1 MSRPAWRVRACEQ
14 EDEAGIRELFAHTF
28 GKPLSKAHWQWKLH
42 TLPSPVE
49 NEWVA
54 EVDRRIVG
62 HYAVTPLRFRVAGRE
77 MLVPHGCDA
86 MTHAG
91 YRRQGI
97 LTALGER
104 ASAVWREEGA
114 PFQIGFHYGGWG
126 SVREQLGWR
135 MGVRLVWM
143 KRVLRPMAVLARRS
157 GWQAPRAMD
166 ALFGSMPV
174 RKASGL
180 AEIRVESVEQA
191 GPEFDLLWEQAANG
205 YQVLAVRD
213 RAWVRW
219 RCLSMPG
226 VEQRVLLAKRNEMPQ
241 GYLAYRVER
250 EGRRVRA
257 AIVDLFV
264 VAGAEEL
271 AHALLA
277 QWLREPAAREAES
290 ISALAPHPSALYN
303 VYRRAG
309 FWPSRQGYD
318 FSYIPYQQP
327 AHTISADQIYAT
339 GAEGDI
345 V

>member
-1 MSRPAWRVRACEQ
+1 MSPPAWHVRAYEQ
-14 EDEAGIRELFAHTF
+14 KDETGIRELFAHTF
-28 GKPLSKAHWQWKLH
+28 GKPLSRAHWQWKLH

-54 EVDRRIVG
+54 ESDGRIVG

-86 MTHAG
+86 MTHAD

-104 ASAVWREEGA
+104 ANTVWREAGA

-135 MGVRLVWM
+135 VGMRLVWM
-143 KRVLRPMAVLARRS
+143 KRILRPMAVLAHRFGQQS
-157 GWQAPRAMD
+157 PRAMD
-166 ALFGSMPV
+166 ALFSGIPA

-180 AEIRVESVEQA
+180 AEIRVEPVALA

-205 YQVLAVRD
+205 YQILAVRD
-213 RAWVRW
+213 RAWAQW
-219 RCLSMPG
+219 RCLSTPG
-226 VEQRVLLAKRNEMPQ
+226 VEQRVLLAKRNELPQ

-250 EGRRVRA
+250 AGRRVRA

-264 VAGAEEL
+264 VAGANEV
-271 AHALLA
+271 ANALLA

-290 ISALAPHPSALYN
+290 ISALAPRPSALYTA
-303 VYRRAG
+303 YRRAG
-309 FWPSRQGYD
+309 FWPTRHGFD
-318 FSYIPYQQP
+318 FSLIPYQP
-327 AHTISADQIYAT
+327 FAHAILTDQIYAT